1 MEVLK
6 ENLSSY
12 PVIPLRDIVVFPGM
26 VVSFFVGRE
35 KSINALESVMEENQ
49 RVLLLTQKNA
59 EIETPNSDDL
69 YHIGVVAEVKQLL
82 KLPDGTVK
90 VLVEGIRRV
99 QTKDLSDLSGAFHSS
114 VVDIEDIIDE
124 SDVNLLVS
132 ALIEKFKDFAKYNTS
147 ITTDILNQ
155 LNVIN
160 GGLELLE
167 FLVQNINIDIEKKQE
182 LLEEKNLSTRLEIL
196 FANIQSE
203 IDNILTERKIRERVK
218 TQMDKNQ
225 REYYLNEQI
234 KAINKELG
242 DDLSSEIDVYREK
255 ISNIR
260 ISKEAKDKV
269 ETELKKLKSMPPI
282 SSESSVVRNF
292 IDWLI
297 DVPWKKQTRI
307 NIDLQKAQEI
317 LDSEHYGLEKVK
329 ERILDYLAVSIRTK
343 KVKGPILCLV
353 GPPGVGKTS
362 LGESIAKA
370 CGRKFVRIS
379 LGGVRDEAEIRGHRR
394 TYVGAMPGKII
405 QGMKKAGYSNPMFLL
420 DEIDKMGS
428 DHRGDPSSA
437 ILEVLDPSQNKNF
450 VDHYLEV
457 DYDLSN
463 TIFITTANSYNM
475 PEPLK
480 DRMEIINLSGY
491 TEDEKLEI
499 SKRHLIPRAIN
510 DNGLK
515 KDEIEIKDEALI
527 SLIRNYTR
535 EAGVRK
541 LEQEIQKICRK
552 SLRQIMESTDNIKKI
567 VISNKN
573 IVDFSG
579 VAKFSYGETEDK
591 DAIGMVNGLA
601 WTSVG
606 GDILHIETALVPGT
620 GKIQRTGKLG
630 DVMLESISA
639 AETYIRSR
647 ASELGILPGVY
658 KKRDIHI
665 HVPEGATPKDGPS
678 AGIAMV
684 SAIVSA
690 LTDNPIRK
698 DVAMTGE
705 VTLRGKVLAIGG
717 LKEKLLA
724 AYRSGI
730 KTVIIPQ
737 ENEKDLSEIPKN
749 AKQGLEIIPVSDVS
763 EVLKIVLKNKIKP
776 VEWEKEDLSKSTAV
790 ESGDALS
797 KSFQ

>member
-1 MEVLK
+1 M
-6 ENLSSY
+6 
-12 PVIPLRDIVVFPGM
+12 
-26 VVSFFVGRE
+26 
-35 KSINALESVMEENQ
+35 
-49 RVLLLTQKNA
+49 
-59 EIETPNSDDL
+59 
-69 YHIGVVAEVKQLL
+69 
-82 KLPDGTVK
+82 
-90 VLVEGIRRV
+90 
-99 QTKDLSDLSGAFHSS
+99 
-114 VVDIEDIIDE
+114 
-124 SDVNLLVS
+124 
-132 ALIEKFKDFAKYNTS
+132 
-147 ITTDILNQ
+147 
-155 LNVIN
+155 
-160 GGLELLE
+160 
-167 FLVQNINIDIEKKQE
+167 
-182 LLEEKNLSTRLEIL
+182 
-196 FANIQSE
+196 
-203 IDNILTERKIRERVK
+203 
-218 TQMDKNQ
+218 
-225 REYYLNEQI
+225 
-234 KAINKELG
+234 
-242 DDLSSEIDVYREK
+242 
-255 ISNIR
+255 
-260 ISKEAKDKV
+260 
-269 ETELKKLKSMPPI
+269 
-282 SSESSVVRNF
+282 
-292 IDWLI
+292 
-297 DVPWKKQTRI
+297 
-307 NIDLQKAQEI
+307 
-317 LDSEHYGLEKVK
+317 
-329 ERILDYLAVSIRTK
+329 
-343 KVKGPILCLV
+343 
-353 GPPGVGKTS
+353 
-362 LGESIAKA
+362 
-370 CGRKFVRIS
+370 
-379 LGGVRDEAEIRGHRR
+379 
-394 TYVGAMPGKII
+394 
-405 QGMKKAGYSNPMFLL
+405 
-420 DEIDKMGS
+420 
-428 DHRGDPSSA
+428 
-437 ILEVLDPSQNKNF
+437 
-450 VDHYLEV
+450 
-457 DYDLSN
+457 
-463 TIFITTANSYNM
+463 
-475 PEPLK
+475 
-480 DRMEIINLSGY
+480 
-491 TEDEKLEI
+491 
-499 SKRHLIPRAIN
+499 
-510 DNGLK
+510 K

-552 SLRQIMESTDNIKKI
+552 SLRQIMENTDNIKKI
-567 VISNKN
+567 TVSNKN
-573 IVDFSG
+573 IADFSG

-606 GDILHIETALVPGT
+606 GDILHIETALVPGI

-705 VTLRGKVLAIGG
+705 VTLRGKVLGIGG

-763 EVLKIVLKNKIKP
+763 EVLEIVLKNKIKP